1 MDSLWKAQQRLIP
14 DILSI
19 MHKRYQILRTIR
31 FMEPVGRRT
40 LAKLLGL
47 SERVLRSEVA
57 LLNEQQ
63 LIKITTIGMNVTEDG
78 RTILQQLERMMREI
92 SGINNIETRL
102 QQKLGLNE
110 VIVIPGNSDKMPWVK
125 AELGRVCVQ
134 QMQSLLEEDN
144 IITVTG
150 GTTMAAVAEMLTP
163 SFSQNKNILFVPA
176 RGGIGEDVK
185 NQANMICAKMAEK
198 SGTSHR
204 VLYVPDQVS
213 REMYES
219 FVKEP
224 SIKEVLK
231 LVQSANIVLHGIG
244 DALTMAKRRKT
255 DEENMEKIKA
265 NKAVGEAFG
274 YYFDENGEVV
284 HQVQTI
290 GLQLKDLSHVNHVI
304 AVAGGTSK
312 AKAIQSYMK
321 SAPPTT
327 ILITDEGV
335 AKAIL
340 EA

>member
-1 MDSLWKAQQRLIP
+1 
-14 DILSI
+14 
-19 MHKRYQILRTIR
+19 
-31 FMEPVGRRT
+31 
-40 LAKLLGL
+40 
-47 SERVLRSEVA
+47 
-57 LLNEQQ
+57 
-63 LIKITTIGMNVTEDG
+63 
-78 RTILQQLERMMREI
+78 
-92 SGINNIETRL
+92 
-102 QQKLGLNE
+102 
-110 VIVIPGNSDKMPWVK
+110 
-125 AELGRVCVQ
+125 
-134 QMQSLLEEDN
+134 
-144 IITVTG
+144 
-150 GTTMAAVAEMLTP
+150 
-163 SFSQNKNILFVPA
+163 
-176 RGGIGEDVK
+176 GIGEDVK

-231 LVQSANIVLHGIG
+231 LVKSANIVLHGIG

-312 AKAIQSYMK
+312 
-321 SAPPTT
+321 
-327 ILITDEGV
+327 
-335 AKAIL
+335 
-340 EA
+340 